1 VSGDANIPPPV
12 NILFASETEKAE
24 FWIPLLEKALPQDRF
39 VTTTDQPI
47 DIALIATPPAG
58 TLGKLKGVKLIQ
70 SLWMGVEKLLAD
82 PGLPKGVPIARLIDP
97 GMVAAMTESVLSHVL
112 DWHRHHYRYRAQQ
125 AEREWRRRKQYLA
138 SDRTVGI
145 LGMGVLGTD
154 AAQKL
159 LALGFNVAGFS
170 RRPKNVPGVQCFTD
184 LASMLRITD
193 ALVCLLPLTSETR
206 GILNGRNLGLLK
218 KHGCVINLARGGH
231 LVMSDLL
238 RELDSGHLAHA
249 YLDVFDQEPIAPSD
263 ALWSHPGITITPHSA
278 ALTEP
283 RTAIAKIVE
292 NVERVRRGETPHH
305 LVDFATGY

>member
-1 VSGDANIPPPV
+1 MLASAAV

-125 AEREWRRRKQYLA
+125 AERQWRRRKQYLA

-154 AAQKL
+154 AATKL

-170 RRPKNVPGVQCFTD
+170 RRAKNIAGVQCFTE
-184 LASMLRITD
+184 LAPMLRITD
-193 ALVCLLPLTSETR
+193 ALVCLLPLTHETR

-231 LVMSDLL
+231 LVMPDLIH
-238 RELDSGHLAHA
+238 ELDSGHLAHA
-249 YLDVFDQEPIAPSD
+249 YLDVFDQEPIASTD
-263 ALWSHPGITITPHSA
+263 ALWTHPGITITPHSA

-283 RTAIAKIVE
+283 RTAIAKIAE

-305 LVDFATGY
+305 LVDFAAGY

>member
-1 VSGDANIPPPV
+1 MLASAAV

-39 VTTTDQPI
+39 VTTADQPI

-125 AEREWRRRKQYLA
+125 AERQWRRRKQYLA

-154 AAQKL
+154 AATKL
-159 LALGFNVAGFS
+159 VALGFNVAGFS
-170 RRPKNVPGVQCFTD
+170 RRAKSVAGVQCFTE
-184 LASMLRITD
+184 LPPMLRITD
-193 ALVCLLPLTSETR
+193 ALVCLLPLTHETR

-218 KHGCVINLARGGH
+218 KHGCIINLARGGH
-231 LVMSDLL
+231 LVMPDLIH
-238 RELDSGHLAHA
+238 ELDSGHLAHA
-249 YLDVFDQEPIAPSD
+249 YLDVFDQEPIASTD
-263 ALWSHPGITITPHSA
+263 ALWTHPGITITPHSA

-283 RTAIAKIVE
+283 RTAIAKIAE

-305 LVDFATGY
+305 LVDFAAGY